1 MLLIMDHPSIRSG
14 MHSRKHLFLVTITHL
29 IAFYFQLYKNLI
41 DKKVKIEWYKKSYY
55 YKN

>member
-29 IAFYFQLYKNLI
+29 MAYYFFQLYKKLI
-41 DKKVKIEWYKKSYY
+41 DKKSE
-55 YKN
+55 NRMA